1 MEIKAAVE
9 DISELFNYIDLEAT
23 NRITRDQFVD
33 TISGITSRIGSG
45 SMEQQMSKG
54 ILQAKR
60 NVSNPQLVF
69 KLLRKIADGIQHQ
82 KLSIRQLAY
91 AIDIN

>member
-1 MEIKAAVE
+1 
-9 DISELFNYIDLEAT
+9 
-23 NRITRDQFVD
+23 
-33 TISGITSRIGSG
+33 
-45 SMEQQMSKG
+45 MSKG